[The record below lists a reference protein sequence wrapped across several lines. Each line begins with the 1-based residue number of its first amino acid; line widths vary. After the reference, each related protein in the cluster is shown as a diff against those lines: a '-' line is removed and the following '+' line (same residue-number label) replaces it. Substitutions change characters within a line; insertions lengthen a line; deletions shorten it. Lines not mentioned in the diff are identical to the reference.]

1 MTAYVLR
8 RLLLM
13 LPVAFLV
20 TVGVFLLIHL
30 SPGDPALI
38 ILGEDRSPQAIAQ
51 IHQELGLDKPLYVQY
66 VIWLGHIVHGDWGR
80 SITTHQ
86 PVAIAITERLPAT
99 FELGLTALLW
109 SLLVAIPLGTIA
121 AVRRGSVADQVATG
135 ITVAGV
141 SIPNFFI
148 GIVLIFLLSVSLRMF
163 PFGGYVPFFQ
173 DPLQSLRHVMLPAIA
188 LGTAGAA
195 INMRFT
201 RSSMIEVLNHDY
213 IRTARAKG
221 ASWRRVVFV
230 HALKNALI
238 PVVTIVGLQIGGIIE
253 GAVVTETVFTWPG
266 VGRLAVESIFNR
278 DYTVVQGIVLL
289 AALFLVAI
297 LSPLISPHDPLAVS
311 PDKSYLPPLT
321 PGNVLG
327 TDELGRD
334 LLSRILWGSRV
345 SLPVAFV
352 AVAVG
357 LFGGGLI
364 GLVSGYAGGIAD
376 LLLMRLVDALL
387 AFPGLILA
395 IAVVA
400 ALGPGLRNAMIAIG
414 IVAVPVYAR
423 LVRAVVLQLKQMEF
437 IVATRSLGATPLRL
451 VVRHLIP
458 NLLNPIIVQV
468 SLSAGFAIL
477 AEATLSFLGLGA
489 QLPTPDWGQMINSG
503 ASFLNNDPW
512 LAIVP
517 GAAISITVYSF
528 NLLGDSLRDAL
539 DPRLRS

>member
-1 MTAYVLR
+1 
-8 RLLLM
+8 M

-20 TVGVFLLIHL
+20 TVGVFLVIHL

-66 VIWLGHIVHGDWGR
+66 VIWLGHIVRGDWGR

-99 FELGLTALLW
+99 FELGVTALAW

-121 AVRRGSVADQVATG
+121 AVRRGSVADQLASGV
-135 ITVAGV
+135 TVAGV

-148 GIVLIFLLSVSLRMF
+148 GIVLIFVLSVSLRLF

-173 DPLQSLRHVMLPAIA
+173 DPLESLHHVALPAIA

-201 RSSMIEVLNHDY
+201 RSSMIEVLSHDY
-213 IRTARAKG
+213 IRTAWAKG

-289 AALFLVAI
+289 AAF
-297 LSPLISPHDPLAVS
+297 
-311 PDKSYLPPLT
+311 SYMSANL
-321 PGNVLG
+321 
-327 TDELGRD
+327 
-334 LLSRILWGSRV
+334 
-345 SLPVAFV
+345 
-352 AVAVG
+352 
-357 LFGGGLI
+357 
-364 GLVSGYAGGIAD
+364 
-376 LLLMRLVDALL
+376 LVDL
-387 AFPGLILA
+387 
-395 IAVVA
+395 
-400 ALGPGLRNAMIAIG
+400 
-414 IVAVPVYAR
+414 VYA
-423 LVRAVVLQLKQMEF
+423 
-437 IVATRSLGATPLRL
+437 
-451 VVRHLIP
+451 
-458 NLLNPIIVQV
+458 
-468 SLSAGFAIL
+468 
-477 AEATLSFLGLGA
+477 
-489 QLPTPDWGQMINSG
+489 W
-503 ASFLNNDPW
+503 
-512 LAIVP
+512 
-517 GAAISITVYSF
+517 
-528 NLLGDSLRDAL
+528 L
-539 DPRLRS
+539 DPRISYA